1 MLQPLRQ
8 RDFALLW
15 AGLSVSLL
23 GDGIYFVALPF
34 QAYALDNH
42 PGALALVGVTFSVGM
57 VAALPVGGIVSD
69 RFPRKRVLMASAAVR
84 AALMA
89 LIGALSV
96 AGELELWHLAVLV
109 TFFGAAEAFHYPSFT
124 PLVAEIVPAEHLVQA
139 NALEFF
145 VRPLFMRLAGPALG
159 GLTVATLDP
168 GGGFL
173 FNAATFC
180 VALACLSAMR
190 VREQPAPEGEPGDGG
205 LREGLTYV
213 RTRPW
218 LWATLLSAALS
229 LLVFYGPTEVL
240 VPYHVKNTLHEGAGA
255 FGAFLAAQG
264 AGGMA
269 GAFWISRRSFPQRP
283 VRFLYLWWGL
293 GMFPLCLYGF
303 TTGLWQLM
311 ALGFLVGAPMSIG
324 IVTWTTMMQTR
335 VPPALRGR
343 VSSLDWVLSIA
354 LVPVSFALTAPV
366 AAGIGIEATF
376 VLAGALSGGVTL
388 ALLFLVPDLRERGEI
403 VDEPGIGD
411 GRRLHADDL
420 DALATG
426 EPGDRPDHGEPVV
439 APGIDRPAP

>member
-34 QAYALDNH
+34 QAYALDNR
-42 PGALALVGVTFSVGM
+42 PGALALVGVTFSIGM
-57 VAALPVGGIVSD
+57 VAALPVGGIVAD
-69 RFPRKRVLMASAAVR
+69 RLPRKRVLMASAAAR

-96 AGELELWHLAVLV
+96 AGELELWQLAVLV
-109 TFFGAAEAFHYPSFT
+109 TFFGAAEAFHYPAFM
-124 PLVAEIVPAEHLVQA
+124 PLVAEIVPAAHLVQA

-145 VRPLFMRLAGPALG
+145 VRPLFMRLAGPAVG
-159 GLTVATLDP
+159 GLTVAALDP

-173 FNAATFC
+173 VNAATFC

-190 VREQPAPEGEPGDGG
+190 VREQPRSEGELGTGG
-205 LREGLTYV
+205 LREGLAYV
-213 RTRPW
+213 RERPW

-240 VPYHVKNTLHEGAGA
+240 VPYHVKNTLHQGAGA
-255 FGAFLAAQG
+255 FGVFLAAQG

-269 GAFWISRRSFPQRP
+269 GALWMSRRRFPDRP
-283 VRFLYLWWGL
+283 VTFLYLWWGL
-293 GMFPLCLYGF
+293 GMLPLCLYGF

-311 ALGFLVGAPMSIG
+311 VLGFLLGAPMSIG

-343 VSSLDWVLSIA
+343 VSSLDWVLSIG

-376 VLAGALSGGVTL
+376 ILAGALSAGVTL
-388 ALLFLVPDLRERGEI
+388 ALLFAVPGLRERGE
-403 VDEPGIGD
+403 VV
-411 GRRLHADDL
+411 
-420 DALATG
+420 G
-426 EPGDRPDHGEPVV
+426 EPGVGDGGGLHPHDLDPLAAGQAGDGADHGEPVV
-439 APGIDRPAP
+439 PARVDGPAP